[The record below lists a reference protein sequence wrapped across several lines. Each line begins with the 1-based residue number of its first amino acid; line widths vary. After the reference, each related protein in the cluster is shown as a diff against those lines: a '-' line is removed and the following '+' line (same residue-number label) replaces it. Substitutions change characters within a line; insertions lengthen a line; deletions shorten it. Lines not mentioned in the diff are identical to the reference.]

1 MNKSLPLPGPFHALL
16 LGAFVLVWTG
26 VAAAVE
32 IGAILKSPGAYV
44 HEKVEVEGIVEKL
57 IGDQGRSTVFYIL
70 KDDFGDAMR
79 VRSAEGHPE
88 AGKRYRITG
97 VVSIHANSK
106 EPYISE
112 SKRVLQEKAPIA
124 PPPVMPEPE
133 EEDDTLLIVG
143 LVVLGLALVGI
154 AGFLASRQKGGAPA
168 AAPVP
173 AVESVVAAPE
183 GEEPEEEVAPGPPA
197 TEVFETST
205 IKIEL
210 SPATMKFMPGSF
222 EILSGEEQGEKI
234 RIQGYPTKDGAE
246 TTIGREEIAGDRR
259 FAHVQLKQPTVSRQ
273 QAKLVV
279 RGGAYQLVNLGETNP
294 SQVNGRELAVNESVA
309 LEPGDTVRFGEVELR
324 FDV

>member
-1 MNKSLPLPGPFHALL
+1 MNKPLL
-16 LGAFVLVWTG
+16 LRACLLGLAVLIWGNAVS
-26 VAAAVE
+26 AVE
-32 IGAILKSPGAYV
+32 VGAILKSPGAYV
-44 HEKVEVEGIVEKL
+44 HEKVEVEGMVEKL

-70 KDDFGDAMR
+70 KDDFGDDIR
-79 VRSAEGHPE
+79 VRSAEGHPK
-88 AGKRYRITG
+88 AGKRYRVTG

-112 SKRVLQEKAPIA
+112 AKRVLQEKATA
-124 PPPVMPEPE
+124 AVPPPVMPEPQ
-133 EEDDTLLIVG
+133 EDDDTFLIVG
-143 LVVLGLALVGI
+143 LVVLGVALVGV
-154 AGFLASRQKGGAPA
+154 AGFLASRQKGGGG

-173 AVESVVAAPE
+173 AVESVVATGA
-183 GEEPEEEVAPGPPA
+183 EEEEDEVPAAAGPPV

-222 EILSGEEQGEKI
+222 EILSGEEEGQKI
-234 RIQGYPTKDGAE
+234 RLQGYPTRDGAE
-246 TTIGREEIAGDRR
+246 TTIGREEVSGDRR

-279 RGGAYQLVNLGETNP
+279 RGGTYHLVNLGETNP
-294 SQVNGRELAVNESVA
+294 SQVNGRELGVEESVE

-324 FDV
+324 FSA